1 MNEAYLNGNLI
12 REYDKSQLGD
22 EPDALFAVDILA
34 AAENNNPVYGVEGA
48 WGYGYE
54 KKDSNSFG
62 DANFERIYEWDDKN
76 QLIKTKDGLY
86 TTYYVYNNEGDRVAK
101 YTERSETLYFNK
113 FWSWHIDP
121 ANAFA
126 GGQLSKHIFLG
137 DTRIVTKLSQETN
150 NYIDAEKQRLYF
162 YHSDHLGSASLITDY
177 KGNEYERLEYT
188 PYGELWVDLSEY
200 TGSTYL
206 PFKFSA
212 KEMDSETGLYYY
224 GARYLDSK
232 YSLWKSTDPALG
244 EYIPKAPINE
254 QARQYN
260 QNLPGMGG
268 IFNPINANLYHYAG
282 NNPVRYVDPD
292 GRESA
297 YVLATSGAC
306 HMGHGALFVKV
317 DEYYYFFE
325 INTTGNSLNQ
335 NDTIL
340 NEDKQGIDYSIELLC
355 SLPIGF
361 PTVSTM
367 QSLDQGDESGAI
379 LRIFKTKTDLMT
391 YLSRNKYDVVIEFST
406 TEEQDELIKNKAI
419 IKGTNFG
426 NYNLITN
433 SCGIYARDC
442 LVVEGTG
449 IKPISYEDDWL
460 SFPFSKSIPRVIGK
474 NLLLA
479 NKNVT
484 SYDPKNFGINCTI
497 PEVTE

>member
-1 MNEAYLNGNLI
+1 MNEANLNGNLI

-254 QARQYN
+254 QSRQYN

-292 GRESA
+292 GRENFIIQPGDTLSELVLFHNKTYGTNLTVSEVAKYNNITDPNMIYAGEYINMPIPIEKPYEDIKYVNA
-297 YVLATSGAC
+297 YYKLNSE
-306 HMGHGALFVKV
+306 
-317 DEYYYFFE
+317 D
-325 INTTGNSLNQ
+325 IQNSLPTNFS
-335 NDTIL
+335 NVLKTSSDIVNNLGTFTTLI
-340 NEDKQGIDYSIELLC
+340 G
-355 SLPIGF
+355 SLPRIENLSWLFDTANYISNKAGYLGLGLNILCFLSEPNNENRDNIILSVICIGY
-361 PTVSTM
+361 PTVG
-367 QSLDQGDESGAI
+367 LI
-379 LRIFKTKTDLMT
+379 LTGG
-391 YLSRNKYDVVIEFST
+391 YEYDKFMNENGYYWNGF
-406 TEEQDELIKNKAI
+406 Q
-419 IKGTNFG
+419 
-426 NYNLITN
+426 
-433 SCGIYARDC
+433 
-442 LVVEGTG
+442 
-449 IKPISYEDDWL
+449 YEYKKDDYWWFL
-460 SFPFSKSIPRVIGK
+460 
-474 NLLLA
+474 
-479 NKNVT
+479 
-484 SYDPKNFGINCTI
+484 Y
-497 PEVTE
+497 EY

>member
-1 MNEAYLNGNLI
+1 MNEANLNGNLI

-162 YHSDHLGSASLITDY
+162 YYSDHLGSASLITDY

-254 QARQYN
+254 QSRQYN

-292 GRESA
+292 GREIYIS
-297 YVLATSGAC
+297 V
-306 HMGHGALFVKV
+306 V
-317 DEYYYFFE
+317 DEAIVDY
-325 INTTGNSLNQ
+325 INKYSFYQ
-335 NDTIL
+335 YKL
-340 NEDKQGIDYSIELLC
+340 NEDGYLERDFSKPNNENNSRDYSYKIDQAIKSDWKIIINISNFHIRSDGLVVYSNVDLQAGGGATSTVYGSDIINITIAPTIQNTTIMLRDTCGNTFFETPNPEDILMHELVGHAVPMILH
-355 SLPIGF
+355 
-361 PTVSTM
+361 
-367 QSLDQGDESGAI
+367 QQGDAV
-379 LRIFKTKTDLMT
+379 
-391 YLSRNKYDVVIEFST
+391 YLENYIRL
-406 TEEQDELIKNKAI
+406 EL
-419 IKGTNFG
+419 
-426 NYNLITN
+426 NL
-433 SCGIYARDC
+433 
-442 LVVEGTG
+442 L
-449 IKPISYEDDWL
+449 
-460 SFPFSKSIPRVIGK
+460 PRVMKG
-474 NLLLA
+474 
-479 NKNVT
+479 VH
-484 SYDPKNFGINCTI
+484 SCF
-497 PEVTE
+497 

>member
-1 MNEAYLNGNLI
+1 MWKKEKILNEAYLNGNLI

-244 EYIPKAPINE
+244 EYIPKAPVNE
-254 QARQYN
+254 QAKQYN
-260 QNLPGMGG
+260 QNLLGMGG

-282 NNPVRYVDPD
+282 NNPVMYVDPD
-292 GRESA
+292 GRASILQRPINKGSKKAYNIAHWFGTKLGWFLHRLVDYGDLTSTNNVSQYSGSA
-297 YVLATSGAC
+297 SGITRSDKDSAIRRYKIIYTG
-306 HMGHGALFVKV
+306 MDEEITKKAVKNV
-317 DEYYYFFE
+317 NNFE
-325 INTTGNSLNQ
+325 NFGKGNTNG
-335 NDTIL
+335 
-340 NEDKQGIDYSIELLC
+340 
-355 SLPIGF
+355 
-361 PTVSTM
+361 
-367 QSLDQGDESGAI
+367 
-379 LRIFKTKTDLMT
+379 
-391 YLSRNKYDVVIEFST
+391 LSKEPNST
-406 TEEQDELIKNKAI
+406 TNAGAKYHIFINDCNDYTDAVFQEYKRLWKEDYKN
-419 IKGTNFG
+419 
-426 NYNLITN
+426 Y
-433 SCGIYARDC
+433 
-442 LVVEGTG
+442 
-449 IKPISYEDDWL
+449 
-460 SFPFSKSIPRVIGK
+460 
-474 NLLLA
+474 

-484 SYDPKNFGINCTI
+484 KWQINKAWKKHLREI
-497 PEVTE
+497 SKRKGEWVEITE

>member
-162 YHSDHLGSASLITDY
+162 YHSDHLGSARLITDY

-244 EYIPKAPINE
+244 EYIPKAPVNE
-254 QARQYN
+254 QAKQYN

-292 GRESA
+292 GREDKNSRIEKNKDILIVISIDNKNKSGLHAMLMYRDKIAPSKNFMIDASGSYAESWGRTKNSA
-297 YVLATSGAC
+297 LLENTENTPVTLRDCIRYFEGEVDAT
-306 HMGHGALFVKV
+306 L
-317 DEYYYFFE
+317 YIYQL
-325 INTTGNSLNQ
+325 TGTPNIIKKL
-335 NDTIL
+335 
-340 NEDKQGIDYSIELLC
+340 KQEMESIEQQFFIVACALTASKALEN
-355 SLPIGF
+355 SGLFKDFKQTWF
-361 PTVSTM
+361 PKVIKEYF
-367 QSLDQGDESGAI
+367 DEWLEKNKNTDAI
-379 LRIFKTKTDLMT
+379 KITLIKFNLMNPPKKFN
-391 YLSRNKYDVVIEFST
+391 YRDYDV
-406 TEEQDELIKNKAI
+406 
-419 IKGTNFG
+419 
-426 NYNLITN
+426 YN
-433 SCGIYARDC
+433 
-442 LVVEGTG
+442 
-449 IKPISYEDDWL
+449 
-460 SFPFSKSIPRVIGK
+460 
-474 NLLLA
+474 
-479 NKNVT
+479 
-484 SYDPKNFGINCTI
+484 
-497 PEVTE
+497 

>member
-244 EYIPKAPINE
+244 EYIPKAPVNE

-292 GRESA
+292 GRFCIS
-297 YVLATSGAC
+297 
-306 HMGHGALFVKV
+306 
-317 DEYYYFFE
+317 YYYNEKYSRYCYGMFTFHDRSKLISWTYYNIYKGIASWIPFGGLLTNVEKYSENFFNM
-325 INTTGNSLNQ
+325 ICGDGYRLIYNSDCATFDFTGVTVDLLTLIFPAAKESKIFDYFAKFLSLKGTYDAF
-335 NDTIL
+335 DTSQKDKIISNFLKLQESDLFLGVLYEQDAIFLGTAYAKAALDYYIL
-340 NEDKQGIDYSIELLC
+340 NVAENNIS
-355 SLPIGF
+355 
-361 PTVSTM
+361 
-367 QSLDQGDESGAI
+367 ESDFGKAVRHY
-379 LRIFKTKTDLMT
+379 LFTGEKNSIFKKIYGD
-391 YLSRNKYDVVIEFST
+391 SEF
-406 TEEQDELIKNKAI
+406 
-419 IKGTNFG
+419 
-426 NYNLITN
+426 
-433 SCGIYARDC
+433 
-442 LVVEGTG
+442 
-449 IKPISYEDDWL
+449 
-460 SFPFSKSIPRVIGK
+460 
-474 NLLLA
+474 
-479 NKNVT
+479 
-484 SYDPKNFGINCTI
+484 
-497 PEVTE
+497 

>member
-244 EYIPKAPINE
+244 EYIPKAPVNE
-254 QARQYN
+254 QAKQYN

-268 IFNPINANLYHYAG
+268 ILNPINANLYHYAG

-292 GRESA
+292 GRE
-297 YVLATSGAC
+297 
-306 HMGHGALFVKV
+306 
-317 DEYYYFFE
+317 EYD
-325 INTTGNSLNQ
+325 S
-335 NDTIL
+335 
-340 NEDKQGIDYSIELLC
+340 S
-355 SLPIGF
+355 
-361 PTVSTM
+361 M
-367 QSLDQGDESGAI
+367 
-379 LRIFKTKTDLMT
+379 
-391 YLSRNKYDVVIEFST
+391 
-406 TEEQDELIKNKAI
+406 TEEQFKKIANGIVVTQDGFKATLNGKTWDETQKFFLDNPEGVIYRNPDEFGYNFIQIKEMIYLMNI
-419 IKGTNFG
+419 ICTRQI
-426 NYNLITN
+426 L
-433 SCGIYARDC
+433 SIY
-442 LVVEGTG
+442 
-449 IKPISYEDDWL
+449 
-460 SFPFSKSIPRVIGK
+460 F
-474 NLLLA
+474 LL
-479 NKNVT
+479 
-484 SYDPKNFGINCTI
+484 D
-497 PEVTE
+497 EVYLK

>member
-1 MNEAYLNGNLI
+1 MNEANLNGNLI

-254 QARQYN
+254 QARQDN

-292 GRESA
+292 GGKFDLSYLSKKEKQIFEVAIHQLKKIDYAAEIINQIENSA
-297 YVLATSGAC
+297 EIF
-306 HMGHGALFVKV
+306 FVKLNRNERNNYDSQTKTLV
-317 DEYYYFFE
+317 WDPGKFLYKKRTPHIIGNKIEYEY
-325 INTTGNSLNQ
+325 
-335 NDTIL
+335 
-340 NEDKQGIDYSIELLC
+340 IDYIDSITLLFHELGHIEQEL
-355 SLPIGF
+355 
-361 PTVSTM
+361 
-367 QSLDQGDESGAI
+367 SGI
-379 LRIFKTKTDLMT
+379 LINDRM
-391 YLSRNKYDVVIEFST
+391 
-406 TEEQDELIKNKAI
+406 
-419 IKGTNFG
+419 
-426 NYNLITN
+426 ITN
-433 SCGIYARDC
+433 SEKLQIENDNLTRNEQKVAEKRGNYIRIDYTEIFFT
-442 LVVEGTG
+442 V
-449 IKPISYEDDWL
+449 
-460 SFPFSKSIPRVIGK
+460 SKYPLELLEVINEK
-474 NLLLA
+474 N
-479 NKNVT
+479 N
-484 SYDPKNFGINCTI
+484 
-497 PEVTE
+497 

>member
-162 YHSDHLGSASLITDY
+162 YHSDYLGSASLITDY

-232 YSLWKSTDPALG
+232 YSLWNSTDPALG

-254 QARQYN
+254 QSRQYN

-292 GRESA
+292 GRILIILSGDENYINNVNIA
-297 YVLATSGAC
+297 LEYLGKTSNGKKIIE
-306 HMGHGALFVKV
+306 ALREDTKT
-317 DEYYYFFE
+317 YYIEQCFGISNDSF
-325 INTTGNSLNQ
+325 ID
-335 NDTIL
+335 DTIYWDPKATFYANNGEYNSPAICLFHELTHAYFTTQEGKKVLDSFLKLL
-340 NEDKQGIDYSIELLC
+340 NFSQETSKEEL
-355 SLPIGF
+355 
-361 PTVSTM
+361 
-367 QSLDQGDESGAI
+367 QS
-379 LRIFKTKTDLMT
+379 FKEELVTKFEQKAANELGEPFGRNSYNDII
-391 YLSRNKYDVVIEFST
+391 RNKSYPIEIIVDNPLACSKR
-406 TEEQDELIKNKAI
+406 EEKK
-419 IKGTNFG
+419 
-426 NYNLITN
+426 
-433 SCGIYARDC
+433 
-442 LVVEGTG
+442 
-449 IKPISYEDDWL
+449 
-460 SFPFSKSIPRVIGK
+460 
-474 NLLLA
+474 
-479 NKNVT
+479 
-484 SYDPKNFGINCTI
+484 
-497 PEVTE
+497 

>member
-1 MNEAYLNGNLI
+1 MWKKEKILNEANLNGNLI

-101 YTERSETLYFNK
+101 YTELSETLYFNK

-162 YHSDHLGSASLITDY
+162 YHSDYLGSASLITDY

-224 GARYLDSK
+224 GARYLDPK
-232 YSLWKSTDPALG
+232 YSMWISADPALG
-244 EYIPKAPINE
+244 EYFPVAPNSNE
-254 QARQYN
+254 SKQHN
-260 QNLPGMGG
+260 SNLPGLGG
-268 IFNPINANLYHYAG
+268 IYNHINLNLYHYAN
-282 NNPVRYVDPD
+282 NNPIRYTDPD
-292 GRESA
+292 GRTAFDARWWSRNWDNLISLGINFSEFLTGVGIAGTTGITGAGAFYGTAMAVHGGLNTAVSVCKIAYTTVMADMYGDDYADRLDARLPDTALGFVGYMMGSLADALVGYSGSNSA
-297 YVLATSGAC
+297 EKV
-306 HMGHGALFVKV
+306 GALFDIFDTACGIAISMNLGNLNKAV
-317 DEYYYFFE
+317 DSFAKDVGHLIPKKDLIKLQKYLESAGKYTAVDF
-325 INTTGNSLNQ
+325 IKGV
-335 NDTIL
+335 
-340 NEDKQGIDYSIELLC
+340 IE
-355 SLPIGF
+355 
-361 PTVSTM
+361 
-367 QSLDQGDESGAI
+367 
-379 LRIFKTKTDLMT
+379 
-391 YLSRNKYDVVIEFST
+391 KYDTLSGVV
-406 TEEQDELIKNKAI
+406 
-419 IKGTNFG
+419 G
-426 NYNLITN
+426 N
-433 SCGIYARDC
+433 AKQ
-442 LVVEGTG
+442 VVE
-449 IKPISYEDDWL
+449 
-460 SFPFSKSIPRVIGK
+460 
-474 NLLLA
+474 
-479 NKNVT
+479 
-484 SYDPKNFGINCTI
+484 
-497 PEVTE
+497 